1 MTSTLSVLASL
12 WVSTPSIPTY
22 HLRVPHQP
30 AYKRASPHVVNPVHL
45 RRFSLILSLLN
56 KLLNISCLSP
66 LHRPAEQVSRADLSR
81 VGHERRRDQPC
92 SIFGS
97 FPPPLTAPT
106 SRCTLTV
113 PDGEH
118 TYYCILAPIPSFFFA
133 ISHVYRLCTIYIW
146 FTTLPIVE

>member
-1 MTSTLSVLASL
+1 VTR
-12 WVSTPSIPTY
+12 

-66 LHRPAEQVSRADLSR
+66 LHRPAEQVSRAGLSR
-81 VGHERRRDQPC
+81 VGHEQRRDQSC

-97 FPPPLTAPT
+97 FPPLLTAPT
-106 SRCTLTV
+106 SRRALTV

-118 TYYCILAPIPSFFFA
+118 TYYCILAPIPSFFFPVLMY
-133 ISHVYRLCTIYIW
+133 IDYVQYIYG
-146 FTTLPIVE
+146 L

>member
-1 MTSTLSVLASL
+1 MCLASQPAIL
-12 WVSTPSIPTY
+12 

-30 AYKRASPHVVNPVHL
+30 AYKRASPHVVNPVHV
-45 RRFSLILSLLN
+45 RRFSLIPLPSN
-56 KLLNISCLSP
+56 KPSNISCLSP
-66 LHRPAEQVSRADLSR
+66 LHRPAEHVSRDGLSH

-106 SRCTLTV
+106 LRRVLTV

-118 TYYCILAPIPSFFFA
+118 TYYCIPAPFPSGFFA
-133 ISHVYRLCTIYIW
+133 SSHVYRLCTIY
-146 FTTLPIVE
+146 